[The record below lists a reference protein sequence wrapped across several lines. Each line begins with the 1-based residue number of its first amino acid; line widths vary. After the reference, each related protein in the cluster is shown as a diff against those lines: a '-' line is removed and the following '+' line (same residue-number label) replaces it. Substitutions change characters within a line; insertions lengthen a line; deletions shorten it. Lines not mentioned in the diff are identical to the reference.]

1 MNIQIYINES
11 IPHKTWIFLKRRK
24 LMKNVLLWIWQ
35 LPQNL
40 LGLVVLL
47 FNKVS
52 SRCVEV
58 KYIDNIK
65 YYSVKHVNN
74 CGVSLG
80 NYIFFDSDRP
90 ITKEAIHHERG
101 HQKQSLKYGWL
112 YLFIIGLPSA
122 MGNIYSRLAH
132 KDSKWYYSQWWERT
146 ADKLGGV
153 VRS

>member
-1 MNIQIYINES
+1 
-11 IPHKTWIFLKRRK
+11 
-24 LMKNVLLWIWQ
+24 MKNVLLWIWQ

-52 SRCVEV
+52 FGHVKV
-58 KYIDNIK
+58 KYIDGIK
-65 YYSVKHVNN
+65 YYSAKHVNN

-90 ITKEAIHHERG
+90 ITKEAAYHEWG

>member
-1 MNIQIYINES
+1 MKAYGRK
-11 IPHKTWIFLKRRK
+11 PGYYWRKK

-40 LGLVVLL
+40 FGLAVLL
-47 FNKVS
+47 FNKIVHG
-52 SRCVEV
+52 CV
-58 KYIDNIK
+58 KSQSIDGIG

-80 NYIFFDSDRP
+80 NYILLDSDRS
-90 ITKEAIHHERG
+90 ITEKAIHHEYG

-153 VRS
+153 IRA

>member
-1 MNIQIYINES
+1 MKAYGRK
-11 IPHKTWIFLKRRK
+11 PGYYWRKK

-40 LGLVVLL
+40 FGLTVLL
-47 FNKVS
+47 FNKIVHG
-52 SRCVEV
+52 CV
-58 KYIDNIK
+58 KSQSIDGID
-65 YYSVKHVNN
+65 YYCVKHVND
-74 CGVSLG
+74 CGISLG
-80 NYIFFDSDRP
+80 NYILLDSDRS
-90 ITKEAIHHERG
+90 ITEKAIHHEYG

-122 MGNIYSRLAH
+122 IGNIYSRLTH

-153 VRS
+153 IRA

>member
-1 MNIQIYINES
+1 MKAYGQKPGYYWR
-11 IPHKTWIFLKRRK
+11 KK
-24 LMKNVLLWIWQ
+24 LMKNVLLWMWQ

-40 LGLVVLL
+40 FGLAVLL
-47 FNKVS
+47 FNKIVHG
-52 SRCVEV
+52 CV
-58 KYIDNIK
+58 KSQSIDGIG

-80 NYIFFDSDRP
+80 NYILLDSDRS
-90 ITKEAIHHERG
+90 ITEKAIHHEYG

-112 YLFIIGLPSA
+112 YLVIVGLPSA
-122 MGNIYSRLAH
+122 IGNVYARLAH

-153 VRS
+153 IRA

>member
-1 MNIQIYINES
+1 MKAYGQKPGYYWR
-11 IPHKTWIFLKRRK
+11 KK

-40 LGLVVLL
+40 FGLAVLL
-47 FNKVS
+47 FNKIVHG
-52 SRCVEV
+52 CV
-58 KYIDNIK
+58 KFQSIDGIG

-80 NYIFFDSDRP
+80 NYILLDSDRS
-90 ITKEAIHHERG
+90 ITEKAIHHEYG

-112 YLFIIGLPSA
+112 YLVIVGLPSA
-122 MGNIYSRLAH
+122 IGNVYARLAH

-153 VRS
+153 IRA

>member
-1 MNIQIYINES
+1 
-11 IPHKTWIFLKRRK
+11 
-24 LMKNVLLWIWQ
+24 MKNVLLWIWQ

-52 SRCVEV
+52 SGHVKV
-58 KYIDNIK
+58 KYIDDIK
-65 YYSVKHVNN
+65 YYSAKYVNN

>member
-1 MNIQIYINES
+1 MKAYGQKPGYYWR
-11 IPHKTWIFLKRRK
+11 KK
-24 LMKNVLLWIWQ
+24 LMKNVLLWMWQ

-40 LGLVVLL
+40 FGLAVLL
-47 FNKVS
+47 FNKIVHG
-52 SRCVEV
+52 CV
-58 KYIDNIK
+58 KFQSIDGIG

-80 NYIFFDSDRP
+80 NYILLDSDRS
-90 ITKEAIHHERG
+90 ITEKAIHHEYG

-112 YLFIIGLPSA
+112 YLVIVGLPSA
-122 MGNIYSRLAH
+122 IGNVYARLAH

-153 VRS
+153 IRA

>member
-1 MNIQIYINES
+1 MKAYGRK
-11 IPHKTWIFLKRRK
+11 PGYYWRKK
-24 LMKNVLLWIWQ
+24 LMKNVLLWMWQ

-40 LGLVVLL
+40 FGLAVLL
-47 FNKVS
+47 FNKIVHG
-52 SRCVEV
+52 CV
-58 KYIDNIK
+58 KSQSIDGIG

-80 NYIFFDSDRP
+80 NYILLDSDRS
-90 ITKEAIHHERG
+90 ITEKAIHHEYG

-153 VRS
+153 IRA